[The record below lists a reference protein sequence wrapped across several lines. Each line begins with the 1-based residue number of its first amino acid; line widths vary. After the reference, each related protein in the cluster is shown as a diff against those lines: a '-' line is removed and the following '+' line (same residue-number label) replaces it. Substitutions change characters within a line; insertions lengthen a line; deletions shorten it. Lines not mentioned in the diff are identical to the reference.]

1 MTQPQF
7 EPNETS
13 EGSVAEEAADPTA
26 QQAPEVDGTAPSGDE
41 AAGTD
46 SGDNAEADAQD
57 AETPEQSL
65 QRQLDE
71 RTADLQRLQAE
82 YVNYR
87 RRVERDRASSRNQG
101 KVDVLK
107 SLLTVLDDLGRAE
120 QHGELV
126 GGFKAVSDQIW
137 NVVRG
142 HQLESFGQ
150 IGDVFDARFHE
161 ALYNTGTSPDVG
173 ETSIA
178 QVVKTGYRVGD
189 EIIRHAE
196 VGVVEPEPAA
206 ETPADAG
213 TADTGPTDDG
223 LIDGGPADDSPIDD
237 GPADDGPVDDS
248 TVEDGPKRD
257 EQAS

>member
-7 EPNETS
+7 ESNETS
-13 EGSVAEEAADPTA
+13 EGSVAEQAADPTA
-26 QQAPEVDGTAPSGDE
+26 QQAPEADDAVPTRNGPTQDEPAPDELAAEE
-41 AAGTD
+41 AAAAGAD
-46 SGDNAEADAQD
+46 SGGDAEANAEAEET
-57 AETPEQSL
+57 AEESL
-65 QRQLDE
+65 QRQLNE

-87 RRVERDRASSRNQG
+87 RRVERDRASSRDQG

-142 HQLESFGQ
+142 YQLESFGQ

-161 ALYNTGTSPDVG
+161 ALYNTGSSPDVP

-196 VGVVEPEPAA
+196 VGVVEPEPV
-206 ETPADAG
+206 
-213 TADTGPTDDG
+213 ADTSTEADTTAGDEGSAPEHDG
-223 LIDGGPADDSPIDD
+223 
-237 GPADDGPVDDS
+237 
-248 TVEDGPKRD
+248 
-257 EQAS
+257 QAG

>member
-1 MTQPQF
+1 MTQPDF
-7 EPNETS
+7 GANETPD
-13 EGSVAEEAADPTA
+13 GSVAEQAADPAA
-26 QQAPEVDGTAPSGDE
+26 QQPPVADDAEPAPEQAAAAQATGEEGAASDDAE
-41 AAGTD
+41 AATPTEET
-46 SGDNAEADAQD
+46 AE
-57 AETPEQSL
+57 ESL

-71 RTADLQRLQAE
+71 RTVDLQRLQAE

-87 RRVERDRASSRNQG
+87 RRVERDRASSRSQG

-142 HQLESFGQ
+142 HELEPFGQ

-161 ALYNTGTSPDVG
+161 ALYNTGSSPDVS

-206 ETPADAG
+206 EASTETDG
-213 TADTGPTDDG
+213 TADDQE
-223 LIDGGPADDSPIDD
+223 PAP
-237 GPADDGPVDDS
+237 
-248 TVEDGPKRD
+248 EDD
-257 EQAS
+257 EQTG